1 MKSTLFLICSLLCLL
16 YFSVQIMFSGVD
28 FVIPP
33 DEAYAQVVNP
43 NAASSLLSSQESFNL
58 TCGLCLCGLTSISLL
73 ASIVSLLFLRSPRV
87 LRWFRGGLLLANIIT
102 LLTCGIL
109 FFICMMESM
118 QPEPECLK
126 LVWPW
131 QDSYWAKS
139 IRYTQQA
146 GMFLGLCCGMLSG
159 VNCMAFYLFYRRR
172 KAYND

>member
-16 YFSVQIMFSGVD
+16 YFSVQIMFSGVNV
-28 FVIPP
+28 VITP
-33 DEAYAQVVNP
+33 DEAYSQVANP
-43 NAASSLLSSQESFNL
+43 EAASALLSSQESFNL
-58 TCGLCLCGLTSISLL
+58 VCGLWLCGLAAISLL
-73 ASIVSLLFLRSPRV
+73 ASIVSLLFLRRQRV
-87 LRWFRGGLLLANIIT
+87 LRWFRGSLLLANIII

-109 FFICMMESM
+109 FFVCMLESM

-172 KAYND
+172 KSYND